1 MLNKLNPT
9 YVYVALVVA
18 VLLTMLACLAA
29 GLVATWKVGTLFRSA
44 EF

>member
-18 VLLTMLACLAA
+18 VLLTMLVGLLSGGA
-29 GLVATWKVGTLFRSA
+29 GGYLEGWNTF
-44 EF
+44 